1 MSDFVADLER
11 ELVAAAR
18 RRATRRRVV
27 LVPRLRPATVL
38 AVVAVVAMLVV
49 AAAVVR
55 GLEDGSR
62 PGDERPQ
69 VPPPSGPAFA
79 LPAAPVAEPCPGVE
93 QREEDDVIQHPLSI
107 FARPR
112 TAADA
117 VPALAGADSFAWIR
131 AGTIHRV
138 GARRAAPDRFDAEVY
153 LVPAAEPRRGGACDG
168 HREAM
173 LAVCLVAVGEETFV
187 RCFSELEVEGGRAV
201 AVTPAGVAYGVVP
214 DRVERVTLGAP
225 GETVSANVHDNA
237 FELPIAAK
245 AGDQV
250 RMELAR
256 VRQCPPSD
264 ELLDAVPALRD
275 GDWVTLPTAADEAL
289 PSGRGMPR
297 WARPDRERRRARA
310 VGPRPLRR
318 RRASLRDRR
327 PRRQLGREAV
337 RYGARAP
344 RARLVVVLP
353 GRRQPRSGRHRAARN
368 ARGTGRRGRAGA
380 RPDDHR
386 RRVRR
391 PPPGHVPAAR
401 RSGRGSH
408 ARAVSALAASNRA
421 RLFRRRTAA
430 G

>member
-1 MSDFVADLER
+1 MNDFVADLER

-18 RRATRRRVV
+18 RRATRRRRVV

-38 AVVAVVAMLVV
+38 AVVAVAATLVA

-62 PGDERPQ
+62 TGDERPQ
-69 VPPPSGPAFA
+69 VPPPSGPTFA

-93 QREEDDVIQHPLSI
+93 QREEDDGIQHPLSI

-117 VPALAGADSFAWIR
+117 VPALAGADSFAWIP

-138 GARRAAPDRFDAEVY
+138 GARRAAPDRFGAEVY

-225 GETVSANVHDNA
+225 GETVSADVHDNA

-245 AGDQV
+245 AGDPV

-275 GDWVTLPTAADEAL
+275 GGWVTLPTGADEAL

-297 WARPDRERRRARA
+297 WARQIETGGGLELWVLAHCEGVERACVIGVFGGNWVAKPCATARELREHGSSWFFLVGDSRGVAGLAPPGTRGVQVVDGDRMHDLPFTAGAFGGLLPPAFQPPADPA
-310 VGPRPLRR
+310 VD
-318 RRASLRDRR
+318 SLR
-327 PRRQLGREAV
+327 V
-337 RYGARAP
+337 RYLR
-344 RARLVVVLP
+344 
-353 GRRQPRSGRHRAARN
+353 
-368 ARGTGRRGRAGA
+368 
-380 RPDDHR
+380 
-386 RRVRR
+386 
-391 PPPGHVPAAR
+391 
-401 RSGRGSH
+401 
-408 ARAVSALAASNRA
+408 
-421 RLFRRRTAA
+421 
-430 G
+430 

>member
-93 QREEDDVIQHPLSI
+93 QREEDDVIRHPLSI

-153 LVPAAEPRRGGACDG
+153 LVPAAEPRRGGALRRPPG
-168 HREAM
+168 
-173 LAVCLVAVGEETFV
+173 G
-187 RCFSELEVEGGRAV
+187 RCSRSASSPSARRPSCGASRELEVEGGRAV

-256 VRQCPPSD
+256 VRQCPPSE

-297 WARPDRERRRARA
+297 WARPIGSGDGLELWVLAHCEGVERACVIAVLGGNWVAKPCATARELREHGLSWFFL
-310 VGPRPLRR
+310 VGDSGGVAGIAPPGTR
-318 RRASLRDRR
+318 
-327 PRRQLGREAV
+327 
-337 RYGARAP
+337 GAQ
-344 RARLVVVLP
+344 VVEGERVHDLTI
-353 GRRQPRSGRHRAARN
+353 
-368 ARGTGRRGRAGA
+368 TGGVFG
-380 RPDDHR
+380 
-386 RRVRR
+386 R
-391 PPPGHVPAAR
+391 PPPGP
-401 RSGRGSH
+401 RSGSPADPAVDPH
-408 ARAVSALAASNRA
+408 ARVGICASR
-421 RLFRRRTAA
+421 
-430 G
+430 

>member
-131 AGTIHRV
+131 AGTIH
-138 GARRAAPDRFDAEVY
+138 
-153 LVPAAEPRRGGACDG
+153 
-168 HREAM
+168 
-173 LAVCLVAVGEETFV
+173 
-187 RCFSELEVEGGRAV
+187 
-201 AVTPAGVAYGVVP
+201 
-214 DRVERVTLGAP
+214 
-225 GETVSANVHDNA
+225 VSA
-237 FELPIAAK
+237 
-245 AGDQV
+245 
-250 RMELAR
+250 
-256 VRQCPPSD
+256 
-264 ELLDAVPALRD
+264 
-275 GDWVTLPTAADEAL
+275 
-289 PSGRGMPR
+289 
-297 WARPDRERRRARA
+297 
-310 VGPRPLRR
+310 
-318 RRASLRDRR
+318 
-327 PRRQLGREAV
+327 
-337 RYGARAP
+337 
-344 RARLVVVLP
+344 
-353 GRRQPRSGRHRAARN
+353 RAARPPIGSTPRCTWCRPPSPGGA
-368 ARGTGRRGRAGA
+368 ARATATGRRCSRSASSPSA
-380 RPDDHR
+380 
-386 RRVRR
+386 RR
-391 PPPGHVPAAR
+391 PSCGASRSSRSRAAAR
-401 RSGRGSH
+401 WR
-408 ARAVSALAASNRA
+408 
-421 RLFRRRTAA
+421 
-430 G
+430 